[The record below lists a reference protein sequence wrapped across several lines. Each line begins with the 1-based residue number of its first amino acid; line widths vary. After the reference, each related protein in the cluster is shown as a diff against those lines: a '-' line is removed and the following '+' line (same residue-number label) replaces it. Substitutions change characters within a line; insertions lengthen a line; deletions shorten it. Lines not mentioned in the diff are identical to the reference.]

1 MKILLD
7 ECVTRGPSLVLA
19 SFFALDN
26 PPVHGEFLLDKFGKP
41 ATKDKT
47 WAEVLRDEGGWCVIS
62 GDRDR
67 SRKSPAKRIID
78 GPPTIKILPACG
90 ITAVYMSS
98 AIQQA
103 PGPEKVRSIT
113 SVWPAIRDF
122 FGNAP
127 PGSRK
132 LVTRP
137 GNTYVLRDF

>member
-26 PPVHGEFLLDKFGKP
+26 PPVHGEFLVDKFGKQSM
-41 ATKDKT
+41 KDKT
-47 WAEVLRDEGGWCVIS
+47 WAEVLQDEGGWCVIS
-62 GDRDR
+62 GDRDKR
-67 SRKSPAKRIID
+67 HKSQAKRFVD
-78 GPPTIKILPACG
+78 GPPIIRILPACG

-103 PGPEKVRSIT
+103 SGPEKVRSIT
-113 SVWPAIRDF
+113 SVWPAIKNF
-122 FGNAP
+122 FEHAP

-132 LVTRP
+132 LVTKP
-137 GNTYVLRDF
+137 GNVYVLRDF